1 VIGGDSGIDF
11 ESVLSWQPQTKV
23 YATPFFDDS
32 RLTIYELF
40 EPMNKV
46 GFISLGCPKNL
57 VDSEVMMGQL
67 KANGYELTADA
78 SEADTV
84 VVNTCGFI
92 DSAKKESI
100 EAILEA
106 AQLKTNG
113 KAKRLVVAGCL
124 VERYR
129 DELKASMPE
138 VDAFIGTSQ
147 INDILAVCDP
157 QTNTRSLPIITV
169 GNQSAT
175 YLYDESTP
183 RVLATPSHYAF
194 IKIAEGCDRPCAFC
208 FIPQMRGHFR
218 SRRFGSI
225 VAEAHQLAEEGVK
238 ELILVAQDSSRY
250 GEDLGKQDALAHLL
264 RELSH
269 TEGIEWVRVMYTYPT
284 HISDAFLDVLAEEAK
299 AVKYLDMPLQHA
311 SQNVL
316 KLMKRGG
323 NRASLEKLIKRVRE
337 RVPGIAVRTTFIA
350 GFPGETDG
358 DFEELLAFVKN
369 VEFDRVGVFTYSD
382 EEGTP
387 AFELP
392 NKVDPKIA
400 KQRRIRL
407 MKAQSRI
414 SRKRNKA
421 KVGEVLRV
429 IFEGESNESDLLWQ
443 GRIETQ
449 APDID
454 GCVLINDVPEGFIP
468 LPGEMVNVLITEAQ
482 EYDLVGKIVSCQ

>member
-1 VIGGDSGIDF
+1 
-11 ESVLSWQPQTKV
+11 
-23 YATPFFDDS
+23 
-32 RLTIYELF
+32 
-40 EPMNKV
+40 MNKV
-46 GFISLGCPKNL
+46 GFVSLGCPKNL
-57 VDSEVMMGQL
+57 VDSEVMMGRLQ
-67 KANGYELTADA
+67 ANGYEITADA
-78 SEADTV
+78 GEADTV

-106 AQLKTNG
+106 AKLKTGG
-113 KAKRLVVAGCL
+113 KATRLVVAGCL

-129 DELKASMPE
+129 DELQAEMPE
-138 VDAFIGTSQ
+138 VDAFIGTNQ

-157 QTNTRSLPIITV
+157 HTNTRALPV
-169 GNQSAT
+169 LPLGNQSAT

-183 RVLATPSHYAF
+183 RILATPSHYAF

-250 GEDLGKQDALAHLL
+250 GEDLGKTDALAGLL
-264 RELSH
+264 KELSRAD
-269 TEGIEWVRVMYTYPT
+269 GIEWVRVMYTYPT
-284 HISDAFLDVLAEEAK
+284 HISDAFLDVMAEEPK

-323 NRASLEKLIKRVRE
+323 NRASLERLIERVRA
-337 RVPGIAVRTTFIA
+337 RVPGIGVRTTFIT
-350 GFPGETDG
+350 GFPGETEQ
-358 DFEELLAFVKN
+358 DFDELLQFVKN

-387 AFELP
+387 AFDLTD
-392 NKVDPKIA
+392 KVDPKIA
-400 KQRRIRL
+400 KNRRDRI
-407 MKAQSRI
+407 MKEQSRI
-414 SRKRNKA
+414 SRRRHREMIGQT
-421 KVGEVLRV
+421 VRVL
-429 IFEGESNESDLLWQ
+429 FEGESQESELLWQ
-443 GRIETQ
+443 GRLETQ

-454 GCVLINDVPEGFIP
+454 GCVLINDAPDDFVP
-468 LPGEMVNVLITEAQ
+468 LPGKMVNVLITESQ
-482 EYDLVGKIVSCQ
+482 EYDLVGAIV

>member
-1 VIGGDSGIDF
+1 
-11 ESVLSWQPQTKV
+11 
-23 YATPFFDDS
+23 
-32 RLTIYELF
+32 
-40 EPMNKV
+40 MNKV

-57 VDSEVMMGQL
+57 VDSEVMMGRLQ
-67 KANGYELTADA
+67 ASGYEITADA
-78 SEADTV
+78 GEADTI

-92 DSAKKESI
+92 DSAKQESI

-106 AQLKTNG
+106 AKLKTEG
-113 KAKRLVVAGCL
+113 GATRLIVAGCL

-129 DELKASMPE
+129 DELKAEMPE
-138 VDAFIGTSQ
+138 VDAFIGTNQ

-157 QTNTRSLPIITV
+157 QTNTRSLPV
-169 GNQSAT
+169 LPLGNQSAT

-183 RVLATPSHYAF
+183 RVLATPQHYAF

-250 GEDLGKQDALAHLL
+250 GEDLEKQDALAQLL

-284 HISDAFLDVLAEEAK
+284 HISDAFLDVMAEEAK
-299 AVKYLDMPLQHA
+299 AVKYLDIPLQHA
-311 SQNVL
+311 AQNVL
-316 KLMKRGG
+316 RLMKRGG
-323 NRASLEKLIKRVRE
+323 NRESLERLIQRVRA
-337 RVPGIAVRTTFIA
+337 RVPDIGVRTTFIT
-350 GFPGETDG
+350 GFPGETDE
-358 DFEELLAFVKN
+358 DFAELLQFVKN

-387 AFELP
+387 AYDLP

-400 KQRRIRL
+400 KQRRDRL
-407 MKAQSRI
+407 MKEQSRI
-414 SRKRNKA
+414 SLRRHKA
-421 KVGEVLRV
+421 MVGQTVRV
-429 IFEGESNESDLLWQ
+429 MFEGEANESELLWQ
-443 GRIETQ
+443 GRLETQ

-454 GCVLINDVPEGFIP
+454 GCVLINDAPEGFVP
-468 LPGEMVNVLITEAQ
+468 LAGEMVNVLITEAQ
-482 EYDLVGKIVSCQ
+482 QYDLVGRIV

>member
-1 VIGGDSGIDF
+1 M
-11 ESVLSWQPQTKV
+11 P
-23 YATPFFDDS
+23 
-32 RLTIYELF
+32 
-40 EPMNKV
+40 KV

-67 KANGYELTADA
+67 KQNGYEITADA
-78 SEADTV
+78 AEADTV

-92 DSAKKESI
+92 ESAKQESI
-100 EAILEA
+100 ETILEA
-106 AQLKTNG
+106 ARLKIGG
-113 KAKRLVVAGCL
+113 KATRLIVAGCL

-129 DELKASMPE
+129 DELKAEMPE

-147 INDILAVCDP
+147 INEILAVCDP
-157 QTNTRSLPIITV
+157 DTNTRLLPV
-169 GNQSAT
+169 VPLGNQSAT

-225 VAEAHQLAEEGVK
+225 VAEADQLAEEGVK

-264 RELSH
+264 RELAH
-269 TEGIEWVRVMYTYPT
+269 TDGIEWVRVMYTYPT
-284 HISDAFLDVLAEEAK
+284 HISDEFLDVLAQEPK

-323 NRASLEKLIKRVRE
+323 NRASLERLIERVRE
-337 RVPGIAVRTTFIA
+337 RVPGIAVRTTFIT
-350 GFPGETDG
+350 GFPGETET
-358 DFEELLAFVKN
+358 DFKELLAFVKQM
-369 VEFDRVGVFTYSD
+369 EFDRVGIFTYSD

-387 AFELP
+387 AYDLP
-392 NKVDPKIA
+392 HKVEPKVA
-400 KQRRIRL
+400 KKRRDRL
-407 MKAQSRI
+407 MKEQAKISLRRNQARI
-414 SRKRNKA
+414 
-421 KVGEVLRV
+421 GEVFPVL
-429 IFEGESNESDLLWQ
+429 FEGESNETELLWQ
-443 GRIETQ
+443 GRLETQ

-454 GCVLINDVPEGFIP
+454 GCVLISDAPDGFIP
-468 LPGEMVNVLITEAQ
+468 EPGEIVNVLITEAQ
-482 EYDLVGKIVSCQ
+482 EYDLVGSIV

>member
-1 VIGGDSGIDF
+1 MS
-11 ESVLSWQPQTKV
+11 
-23 YATPFFDDS
+23 
-32 RLTIYELF
+32 
-40 EPMNKV
+40 KV

-67 KANGYELTADA
+67 KLNGYEITADA
-78 SEADTV
+78 TEADTV

-92 DSAKKESI
+92 DAAKKESI
-100 EAILEA
+100 DAILEA
-106 AQLKTNG
+106 ARLKTGG
-113 KAKRLVVAGCL
+113 KATRLIVAGCL

-129 DELKASMPE
+129 DELKAEMPE

-147 INDILAVCDP
+147 INDILSVCDP
-157 QTNTRSLPIITV
+157 NTNTRLLPV
-169 GNQSAT
+169 VPLGNQSAT

-269 TEGIEWVRVMYTYPT
+269 TAGIEWVRVMYTYPT
-284 HISDAFLDVLAEEAK
+284 HISDGFLDVLAEEPK

-316 KLMKRGG
+316 RLMKRGG
-323 NRASLEKLIKRVRE
+323 NRASLERLIERVRK

-350 GFPGETDG
+350 GFPGETEA

-387 AFELP
+387 AYDLP
-392 NKVDPKIA
+392 NKVEPKIA
-400 KQRRIRL
+400 RHRRARL
-407 MKAQSRI
+407 MREQAKI
-414 SRKRNKA
+414 SRRKNKTR
-421 KVGEVLRV
+421 VGKTVRVL
-429 IFEGESNESDLLWQ
+429 FEGESKESELLWQ
-443 GRIETQ
+443 GRLETQ

-454 GCVLINDVPEGFIP
+454 GCVLISDAPEGFAPQAGSI
-468 LPGEMVNVLITEAQ
+468 VNVLISEGH
-482 EYDLVGKIVSCQ
+482 EYDLVGRIVEQ

>member
-1 VIGGDSGIDF
+1 
-11 ESVLSWQPQTKV
+11 
-23 YATPFFDDS
+23 
-32 RLTIYELF
+32 
-40 EPMNKV
+40 MNKV

-57 VDSEVMMGQL
+57 VDSEVMMGKL

-78 SEADTV
+78 SEAETV

-92 DSAKKESI
+92 DSAKQESI
-100 EAILEA
+100 DTILEA
-106 AQLKTNG
+106 AQLKSNG
-113 KAKRLVVAGCL
+113 QAKRLIVAGCL

-129 DELKASMPE
+129 DELKAEIPE

-147 INDILAVCDP
+147 INEILAVCDP
-157 QTNTRSLPIITV
+157 KTNTRTLPV
-169 GNQSAT
+169 LPLGNQTAT

-194 IKIAEGCDRPCAFC
+194 VKIAEGCDRPCAFC

-225 VAEAHQLAEEGVK
+225 IAEAHQLAEEGVK

-250 GEDLGKQDALAHLL
+250 GEDLGKPDALARLL

-269 TEGIEWVRVMYTYPT
+269 VDGIEWVRVMYTYPT
-284 HISDAFLDVLAEEAK
+284 HISDAFLDVLAGEPK

-323 NRASLEKLIKRVRE
+323 NRGSLERLIDRVRA
-337 RVPGIAVRTTFIA
+337 RVPNIAVRTTFIT
-350 GFPGETDG
+350 GFPGETDE
-358 DFEELLAFVKN
+358 DFNELMTFIKN

-387 AFELP
+387 AFDLP
-392 NKVDPKIA
+392 DKIDPKIA
-400 KQRRIRL
+400 KQRRARL
-407 MKAQSRI
+407 MKAQSKI
-414 SRKRNKA
+414 SKRNHKRRI
-421 KVGEVLRV
+421 GEVVRV
-429 IFEGESNESDLLWQ
+429 LFEGESKESELLWQ
-443 GRIETQ
+443 GRMETQ

-454 GCVLINDVPEGFIP
+454 GCVLINDVPDGM
-468 LPGEMVNVLITEAQ
+468 LPAAGEMVNVEITEAH
-482 EYDLVGKIVSCQ
+482 EYDLVGRILAADEAY

>member
-1 VIGGDSGIDF
+1 
-11 ESVLSWQPQTKV
+11 
-23 YATPFFDDS
+23 
-32 RLTIYELF
+32 
-40 EPMNKV
+40 
-46 GFISLGCPKNL
+46 
-57 VDSEVMMGQL
+57 MGHL
-67 KANGYELTADA
+67 KQNGYQITADA
-78 SEADTV
+78 ADAETV

-100 EAILEA
+100 DTILEA

-113 KAKRLVVAGCL
+113 QAKRLIVAGCL

-129 DELKASMPE
+129 DELKAAIPE
-138 VDAFIGTSQ
+138 VDAFIGTNQ
-147 INDILAVCDP
+147 ISDILAVCDP
-157 QTNTRSLPIITV
+157 KTNTRSLPVVPI

-194 IKIAEGCDRPCAFC
+194 VKIAEGCDRPCAFC

-225 VAEAHQLAEEGVK
+225 VAEAQQLAEEGVK

-250 GEDLGKQDALAHLL
+250 GEDLGKQDALARLL
-264 RELSH
+264 RELAH
-269 TEGIEWVRVMYTYPT
+269 TDGIEWVRVMYTYPT
-284 HISDAFLDVLAEEAK
+284 HISDAFLDVLAEEPK

-323 NRASLEKLIKRVRE
+323 NRQSLERLIERVRK
-337 RVPGIAVRTTFIA
+337 RVPGIAVRTTFIS
-350 GFPGETDG
+350 GFPGETES
-358 DFEELLAFVKN
+358 DFEELQSFIKS

-392 NKVDPKIA
+392 EKVPNRMAVK
-400 KQRRIRL
+400 RRNAL
-407 MKAQSRI
+407 MKEQAKI
-414 SRKRNKA
+414 SRRKNRA
-421 KVGEVLRV
+421 RVGEVVPVL
-429 IFEGESNESDLLWQ
+429 FEGESKESELLWQ
-443 GRIETQ
+443 GRMETQ

-454 GCVLINDVPEGFIP
+454 GCVLINDVPDGMTP
-468 LPGEMVNVLITEAQ
+468 AAGDLVSVQITEGH
-482 EYDLVGKIVSCQ
+482 EYDLIGRIVNHG